1 MNGST
6 GAIKIENP
14 DRHFLVRRR
23 APEQCALATF
33 VIGLL
38 AGYALAQL
46 SFRGPS
52 VVFNAMLLI
61 LILTFQLFMIPIYVL
76 IVRTYGLADRHLG
89 SILAGAVVLVIPA
102 VVVFVIFQRQ
112 FIESNLGSGVK
123 G

>member
-46 SFRGPS
+46 SFRGRS

>member
-1 MNGST
+1 
-6 GAIKIENP
+6 
-14 DRHFLVRRR
+14 
-23 APEQCALATF
+23 
-33 VIGLL
+33 
-38 AGYALAQL
+38 
-46 SFRGPS
+46 

-76 IVRTYGLADRHLG
+76 IVRTYGLADGYLG

>member
-1 MNGST
+1 
-6 GAIKIENP
+6 
-14 DRHFLVRRR
+14 
-23 APEQCALATF
+23 
-33 VIGLL
+33 
-38 AGYALAQL
+38 
-46 SFRGPS
+46 
-52 VVFNAMLLI
+52 MLLI